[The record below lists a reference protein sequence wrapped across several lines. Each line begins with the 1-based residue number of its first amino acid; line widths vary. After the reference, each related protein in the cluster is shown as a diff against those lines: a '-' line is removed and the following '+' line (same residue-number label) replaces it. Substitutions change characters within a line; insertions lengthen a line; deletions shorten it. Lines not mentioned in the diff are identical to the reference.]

1 MDVARITKLA
11 ERYLTD
17 IDAESRGLP
26 NLSVYTRNAVSEI
39 EASVYEPVM
48 CLILQGG
55 KITSIGDQHVE
66 LRAGD
71 ALVVSH
77 DLPVVSRITK
87 ASLSKPYVAVLLT
100 LDLSLM
106 HSLRDKISAAILPH
120 ETTRSLAAWKA
131 DEVWLRPLARYAALI
146 DKPMDAEV
154 LGPAILREIHYRLML
169 SPLGGMLCRLL
180 NADSNASRIG
190 VAIHM
195 LRSEFRSSLKVA
207 DLAQRAGMSP
217 SSFHHHFKSVTGT
230 TPLQFQKDLRLI
242 EARMLLRDQGLSVSE
257 AAYSVGFESPTHFSR
272 DYSKKFGLP
281 PSRERKPSKSE
292 IT

>member
-1 MDVARITKLA
+1 MNIAKLTTLA
-11 ERYLTD
+11 AQYPVDTGRK
-17 IDAESRGLP
+17 IQGLP
-26 NLSVYTRNAVSEI
+26 NLFVYTRNAVSEI

-66 LRAGD
+66 LHAGD

-77 DLPVVSRITK
+77 DLPVLSRITK
-87 ASLSKPYVAVLLT
+87 ASLSEPYIAVLLT
-100 LDLSLM
+100 LDLAVMRSL
-106 HSLRDKISAAILPH
+106 HDQITTAVLPKASS
-120 ETTRSLAAWKA
+120 RSLASWRA
-131 DEVWLRPLARYAALI
+131 DEAWLSPLGRYFELMS
-146 DKPMDAEV
+146 DPTDAKV

-180 NADSNASRIG
+180 NADSNASRIA

-195 LRSEFRSSLKVA
+195 LRSEFRSPLRVA

-217 SSFHHHFKSVTGT
+217 SSFHNHFRSVTGT

-242 EARMLLRDQGLSVSE
+242 EARTLLRDQGQSVSE
-257 AAYSVGFESPTHFSR
+257 AAYAVGFESPTHFSR
-272 DYSKKFGLP
+272 DYSKKFGTP
-281 PSRERKPSKSE
+281 PSNDRKSSNS
-292 IT
+292 

>member
-1 MDVARITKLA
+1 MDIAKLTTLA
-11 ERYLTD
+11 AQYPVDTD
-17 IDAESRGLP
+17 RKFQGLP

-77 DLPVVSRITK
+77 DLPVLSRITK
-87 ASLSKPYVAVLLT
+87 ASLSEPYIAVLLT
-100 LDLSLM
+100 LDLAVMRSL
-106 HSLRDKISAAILPH
+106 HDQIATAVLPKASS
-120 ETTRSLAAWKA
+120 RSLASWRA
-131 DEVWLRPLARYAALI
+131 DEAWLNPLGRYFGLLS
-146 DKPMDAEV
+146 DPTDAKV
-154 LGPAILREIHYRLML
+154 LGPAILQEIHYRLML

-180 NADSNASRIG
+180 NADSNASRIA

-195 LRSEFRSSLKVA
+195 LRSEFRSPLRVA

-217 SSFHHHFKSVTGT
+217 SSFHDHFRSVTGT

-242 EARMLLRDQGLSVSE
+242 EARTLLRDQEQSVSE
-257 AAYSVGFESPTHFSR
+257 VAYAVGFESPTHFSR
-272 DYSKKFGLP
+272 DYSKKFGMP
-281 PSRERKPSKSE
+281 PSHDRKPSNS
-292 IT
+292 